1 MATRV
6 WAAAAALNPTFFPH
20 SSSPRPTRS
29 APSTRPSSG
38 QLLRLRSRR
47 PRPAKVVCRRAKSA
61 AFEDYKFPDPIPEF
75 AEQETSRFREH
86 MTWRLEQKK
95 EEYFGEHVEEIVD
108 VCTEVL
114 SAFLQR
120 EYCGPGTL
128 LVHPFLDMKG
138 EIKEKGLPGAP
149 QAARA
154 AIAWAEKN
162 IDQDWKAWT
171 GDY

>member
-6 WAAAAALNPTFFPH
+6 WAAAAAALNPTLLPLP
-20 SSSPRPTRS
+20 SIPRPVS
-29 APSTRPSSG
+29 CTRPSG
-38 QLLRLRSRR
+38 GHLLGLRSSR
-47 PRPAKVVCRRAKSA
+47 PSRPAKVVCRRAKNA

-86 MTWRLEQKK
+86 MMWRLEQKK

-108 VCTEVL
+108 VCTDVL
-114 SAFLQR
+114 SNFLQH

-162 IDQDWKAWT
+162 IDNDWKAWT
-171 GDY
+171 GDD

>member
-1 MATRV
+1 M
-6 WAAAAALNPTFFPH
+6 
-20 SSSPRPTRS
+20 
-29 APSTRPSSG
+29 
-38 QLLRLRSRR
+38 
-47 PRPAKVVCRRAKSA
+47 CRRAKSA

-86 MTWRLEQKK
+86 MMWRLEQKK
-95 EEYFGEHVEEIVD
+95 EDYFGEHVEEIVD

-114 SAFLQR
+114 SNFLQHD
-120 EYCGPGTL
+120 YCGPGTL

-149 QAARA
+149 QATRA

-162 IDQDWKAWT
+162 IDNDWKAWT

>member
-1 MATRV
+1 MAARV
-6 WAAAAALNPTFFPH
+6 WAASAAALNPTLLPL
-20 SSSPRPTRS
+20 SSSPRPSRL
-29 APSTRPSSG
+29 APSTRPSG
-38 QLLRLRSRR
+38 HLRLRSRP
-47 PRPAKVVCRRAKSA
+47 PRPARVVCRRAKNA

-75 AEQETSRFREH
+75 AEQETSKFREH

-95 EEYFGEHVEEIVD
+95 EQYFGEHVEDIVD

-114 SAFLQR
+114 GTFLQH

-138 EIKEKGLPGAP
+138 EIKERGLPGAP

-162 IDQDWKAWT
+162 IDKDWKEWT

>member
-6 WAAAAALNPTFFPH
+6 WAASAAALNPTLLLL
-20 SSSPRPTRS
+20 SSSARPSRP
-29 APSTRPSSG
+29 APSTRPSG
-38 QLLRLRSRR
+38 HLRLRSRP
-47 PRPAKVVCRRAKSA
+47 PRPARVVCRRAKNA

-75 AEQETSRFREH
+75 AEQETSKFREH

-95 EEYFGEHVEEIVD
+95 EQYFGEHVEDIVD

-114 SAFLQR
+114 STFLQH

-138 EIKEKGLPGAP
+138 EIKERGLPGAP

-162 IDQDWKAWT
+162 IDKDWKEWT
-171 GDY
+171 GDF